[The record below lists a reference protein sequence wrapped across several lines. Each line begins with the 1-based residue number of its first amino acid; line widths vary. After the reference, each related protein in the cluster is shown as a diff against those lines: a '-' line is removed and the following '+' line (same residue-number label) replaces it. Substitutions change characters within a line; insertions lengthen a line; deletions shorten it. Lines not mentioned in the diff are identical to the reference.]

1 MTRKISKRDANKLV
15 RKWNNIKAGDT
26 YIVPY
31 VIDGSIGNLMFCF
44 KAFIELTPQFGMN
57 QKINSVFA
65 LKLK

>member
-31 VIDGSIGNLMFCF
+31 VIDGSIGKLMFCF
-44 KAFIELTPQFGMN
+44 KGFIRLTPQFSMN
-57 QKINSVFA
+57 QKLIAF
-65 LKLK
+65 LL

>member
-26 YIVPY
+26 YIIPY
-31 VIDGSIGNLMFCF
+31 VVDGSIGNLMFCF